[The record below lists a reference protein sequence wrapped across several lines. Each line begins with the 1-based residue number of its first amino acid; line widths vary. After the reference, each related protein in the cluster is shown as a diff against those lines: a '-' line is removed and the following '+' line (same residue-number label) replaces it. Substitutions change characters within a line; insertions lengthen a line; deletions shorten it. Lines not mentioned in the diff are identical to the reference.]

1 MAVNGVPSAV
11 ILTTATERWIP
22 IIELSA
28 NNRSDFAIN
37 LGIPCD
43 LPSWLEP

>member
-1 MAVNGVPSAV
+1 GVPSAV
-11 ILTTATERWIP
+11 ILTTPTERWIP
-22 IIELSA
+22 IIEVTA